1 MGVVLFRQ
9 VVAASAVAVLFFNF
23 PIGIGSS
30 SPMHLVLLR
39 HVSTTNKIL
48 SGQNKIVY
56 HTLPFLIL
64 LHARLASTDD
74 ACDTKEPVADTD
86 LVKLLQT
93 DCSACHRFYFLLLL
107 QRTPFS
113 SCFTLIESPS
123 GSKAILLIFTSA

>member
-1 MGVVLFRQ
+1 M
-9 VVAASAVAVLFFNF
+9 AASAVAVLFFNF

-39 HVSTTNKIL
+39 HVSTI

-74 ACDTKEPVADTD
+74 ACDTKEPVADID